1 MDRKTEIGLIR
12 EIIGL
17 AEAKMAYLDKEVTPS
32 PISRYA
38 SEERFERE
46 LAMIFRRK
54 PMIAA
59 HSTDLKNPFDF
70 ITLDFM
76 GLPILLTRDGEGIVQ
91 AFLNVCRH
99 RGAKLE
105 QSAEGCKKIF
115 TCPYHAW
122 SYDSKGALRS
132 VPHEEQGFPDLAHA
146 ERGLRRLP
154 VMEAHGF
161 IWVIANPETAE
172 MPDIKDWLAGLDDDL
187 NWLGMS
193 QHEVAV
199 SDNYTLKAN
208 WKTLFEGGIE
218 AYHFKV
224 AHKETIAPYFPDNLS
239 TYQMFGPHMRSI
251 LPRVSMPDLKNIPE
265 EEWSIREDA
274 NIIYTVL
281 PTTQFLVQQDHV
293 VWIHLQPVSAGE
305 TKLRLATLVPS
316 DAPKTDEMAEH
327 WAKNHKITLKTLME
341 DFVLGEEIQSGFASK
356 GNPSHLFGRFEG
368 ALNRFNLAI
377 EEMISG

>member
-1 MDRKTEIGLIR
+1 
-12 EIIGL
+12 
-17 AEAKMAYLDKEVTPS
+17 
-32 PISRYA
+32 
-38 SEERFERE
+38 
-46 LAMIFRRK
+46 
-54 PMIAA
+54 
-59 HSTDLKNPFDF
+59 
-70 ITLDFM
+70 
-76 GLPILLTRDGEGIVQ
+76 
-91 AFLNVCRH
+91 
-99 RGAKLE
+99 
-105 QSAEGCKKIF
+105 
-115 TCPYHAW
+115 
-122 SYDSKGALRS
+122 
-132 VPHEEQGFPDLAHA
+132 
-146 ERGLRRLP
+146 
-154 VMEAHGF
+154 
-161 IWVIANPETAE
+161 
-172 MPDIKDWLAGLDDDL
+172 
-187 NWLGMS
+187 MS

-265 EEWSIREDA
+265 DDWSIREDA

>member
-46 LAMIFRRK
+46 QAMIFRRK

-59 HSTDLKNPFDF
+59 HSADLKNPFDF

-76 GLPILLTRDGEGIVQ
+76 GLPILLTRDGEGTAQ

-193 QHEVAV
+193 QHEVAE
-199 SDNYTLKAN
+199 SDDYTLKAN

-265 EEWSIREDA
+265 DDWSIREDA
-274 NIIYTVL
+274 NIIYTLL

>member
-17 AEAKMAYLDKEVTPS
+17 AEAKMAYLDNEVTPS

-46 LAMIFRRK
+46 LAVIFRRK

-76 GLPILLTRDGEGIVQ
+76 GLPILLTRDGEGIAQ

-154 VMEAHGF
+154 VIEAHGF

>member
-1 MDRKTEIGLIR
+1 
-12 EIIGL
+12 
-17 AEAKMAYLDKEVTPS
+17 
-32 PISRYA
+32 
-38 SEERFERE
+38 
-46 LAMIFRRK
+46 MIFRRK

-76 GLPILLTRDGEGIVQ
+76 GLPILLTRDGEGTAQ

-305 TKLRLATLVPS
+305 TKLRLATIVPS
-316 DAPKTDEMAEH
+316 DAPKTDEMTEH
-327 WAKNHKITLKTLME
+327 WSKNHKITLKTLME

-377 EEMISG
+377 EEMIPG

>member
-17 AEAKMAYLDKEVTPS
+17 AEAKMAYLDNEVTPS

-70 ITLDFM
+70 ITLNFM
-76 GLPILLTRDGEGIVQ
+76 GLPILLTRDGEGTAQ

-172 MPDIKDWLAGLDDDL
+172 MPDMKDWLAGLDDDL

-274 NIIYTVL
+274 NIIYTLL